1 MTNPSHIPKKD
12 IEKHTIDLILAYEK
26 ESGGPIRPPVPVFDI
41 IEYLGYDIDFRSDG
55 FYQDPNNLGGLHID
69 EKLVVI
75 NEKISGHEGRM
86 NFTAAHEVGHI
97 QLHVPDLTKIRK
109 KIRSCAEISM
119 KILKVRE
126 IQKRWR
132 QICSLPIY

>member
-1 MTNPSHIPKKD
+1 MTNPSHIPKKA
-12 IEKHTIDLILAYEK
+12 IEKHTIDLIQAYEK

-75 NEKISGHEGRM
+75 NERISNHEGRM

-97 QLHVPDLTKIRK
+97 QLHVP
-109 KIRSCAEISM
+109 
-119 KILKVRE
+119 
-126 IQKRWR
+126 
-132 QICSLPIY
+132 